1 MGKSRNTFNT
11 TLKKT
16 GRLDKMI
23 AFSVLT
29 IVTLLVCVSVIT
41 LWREL
46 RHPIFLEVIVEL
58 THLDLQTVLTIYS
71 TLLYDIW
78 LDKSLCTFVRS
89 CTEFIFSTKRSM
101 LQPFIKMF
109 CLSVDIASYRIVMRR
124 DMLEFGIE
132 RYTYWFSM
140 IELKRMCFD
149 DTDKREDGLSHS
161 IGNVNNIGSEHMT
174 RLWNKCRD
182 FPIG

>member
-78 LDKSLCTFVRS
+78 LDKSLCTFVSRYRLLS
-89 CTEFIFSTKRSM
+89 YCDAQRHVRIWNRKAM
-101 LQPFIKMF
+101 LIILGQ
-109 CLSVDIASYRIVMRR
+109 
-124 DMLEFGIE
+124 
-132 RYTYWFSM
+132 
-140 IELKRMCFD
+140 
-149 DTDKREDGLSHS
+149 
-161 IGNVNNIGSEHMT
+161 NI
-174 RLWNKCRD
+174 
-182 FPIG
+182 

>member
-78 LDKSLCTFVRS
+78 LDKSLCTFVRYRLLS
-89 CTEFIFSTKRSM
+89 YCDAQRHVRIWNRK
-101 LQPFIKMF
+101 IKEKTV
-109 CLSVDIASYRIVMRR
+109 C
-124 DMLEFGIE
+124 
-132 RYTYWFSM
+132 
-140 IELKRMCFD
+140 
-149 DTDKREDGLSHS
+149 
-161 IGNVNNIGSEHMT
+161 
-174 RLWNKCRD
+174 
-182 FPIG
+182 PIQ